1 MLSFRLLFC
10 LGLILNTFA
19 IEDTYKKLVELS
31 LEASP
36 DVIQKRENYIAA
48 VERDSTSNS
57 GFWPKVDL
65 KLAQE
70 HYNERNTFPYSIY
83 DEPGKNDLSSYEFT
97 LAMPL
102 FKKSLFSRK
111 NETKS
116 LENLTKEDYEL
127 YVLNFNWIV
136 KDALSRYLI
145 ETYFTYR
152 LDDFIKQSRDLI
164 KKERTSLKL
173 GNSIRADLDQTE
185 VNLLNLLNQKD
196 EVDHRQLMA
205 KQYLMLLTGL
215 KENDPTFSEILN
227 YVKTKKD
234 FEKAIAYLGK
244 FDITVTDINDFLEKN
259 TKNLK
264 DTSPF
269 LKQIQHNYDAQVA
282 KAKQDLDQEWPELEL
297 RGSLYKEKGD
307 WGEVF
312 DESGNSK
319 KVGLY
324 LNIPLFSGFST
335 FSKKDTQDSDILAA
349 EVLKRREERRF
360 YFNIRENRLL
370 IDNLDIKVKRL
381 KEIVQKQRRILKT
394 FYKSYKLG
402 KVTMVDLIQK
412 QNELLILEKVYAE
425 SRIRLSTSLE
435 SLGNTIGVY
444 RLEEGKKKRAL
455 N

>member
-1 MLSFRLLFC
+1 MLNFRLLLC
-10 LGLILNTFA
+10 LLFSINCFA
-19 IEDTYKKLVELS
+19 IEDIYKKLVELS
-31 LEASP
+31 IKTSP
-36 DVIQKRENYIAA
+36 DVIQKRENFIAA
-48 VERDSTSNS
+48 QERDSTSGS
-57 GFWPKVDL
+57 SFYPKVDL

-70 HYNERNTFPYSIY
+70 HYNERNITPYSIY
-83 DEPGKNDLSSYEFT
+83 DEDGKNDLSSYEFT
-97 LAMPL
+97 LSMPL

-111 NETKS
+111 SETKS
-116 LENLTKEDYEL
+116 LELLSKEEYEL
-127 YVLNFNWIV
+127 YVLNYNWIV

-152 LDDFIKQSRDLI
+152 LDDFIEQSRDLI
-164 KKERTSLKL
+164 KKERTSLRL

-215 KENDPTFSEILN
+215 KEDDTTFSQILS
-227 YVKTKKD
+227 YVKTKDD
-234 FEKAIAYLGK
+234 FEKAIGYLSK
-244 FDITVTDINDFLEKN
+244 FDVSVNDINDFLEKN
-259 TKNLK
+259 TRKLK
-264 DTSPF
+264 ETSPF
-269 LKQIQHNYDAQVA
+269 LKQVQHNYDAQVA
-282 KAKQDLDQEWPELEL
+282 KVKQDLDREYPELEL
-297 RGSLYKEKGD
+297 RGSLYKEKGN
-307 WGEVF
+307 WGDVF

-319 KVGLY
+319 KIGVY

-335 FSKKDTQDSDILAA
+335 FSKKDAQDSDILAA

-370 IDNLDIKVKRL
+370 IDNLEIKVKRL
-381 KEIVQKQRRILKT
+381 KEIVEKQRRILNT

-412 QNELLILEKVYAE
+412 QNELLMLEKVYAE

-444 RLEEGKKKRAL
+444 VLEEGKKKKAL